1 MSGMAS
7 VDQQCM
13 PYADAIARTQFCLRG
28 VIETLLVLG
37 GCSGYF
43 GYMGSVWSWSEWE
56 ELVKMVI
63 LQHMGR
69 GPYILVA
76 FEQPGLHRRVFW
88 GGGGGLRDRTLSDN
102 VFNASHNH
110 LSLLNIKLF
119 SV

>member
-1 MSGMAS
+1 
-7 VDQQCM
+7 
-13 PYADAIARTQFCLRG
+13 
-28 VIETLLVLG
+28 
-37 GCSGYF
+37 
-43 GYMGSVWSWSEWE
+43 
-56 ELVKMVI
+56 MVI

-110 LSLLNIKLF
+110 LSLINRGGGRLNFFRFVREKGQIELEF
-119 SV
+119 NRI